1 MDIGDKVR
9 IKTKDI
15 FYEGTLMPNET
26 ENIVLK
32 LDNGYNI
39 GIDPK
44 KIISKEVITKS
55 NKESSNKEKLKSE
68 KTIQSINSNKAL
80 PKILILHTGGTIASK
95 VDYKTG
101 AVIPRFEPEEIIS
114 MFPELR
120 DIANIESELI
130 CNILSENLSFN
141 HIEKFAQTILEKI
154 KKEKD
159 LKGIILTHGTDVMT
173 YTSSALGFILQG
185 INIPIIMVGAQ
196 RSSDRGSS
204 DAAMNLICAAE
215 FIKKTDFKGV
225 AICMHETSED
235 KNCLILNCYKTRKM
249 HSSRRDAFRPINTK
263 PIAKVDFKTKQIEFV
278 QKNQYKN
285 INEFNP
291 QINLEKSVGI
301 IKAYPNMNPKL
312 FDAFSGYKGLIVEG
326 TALGHAPIMDVDEY
340 SKDNKK
346 IKESIRILIDSETLV
361 FMTSQSIYGSVQMHV
376 YSCGVELTNMGVSP
390 ARMLTETAYIK
401 LAWLLG
407 NYWKSKKDNTR
418 IIELMQ
424 TNIDG
429 EIFDRIEEDTYL
441 I

>member
-15 FYEGTLMPNET
+15 VYDGTLMPNET
-26 ENIVLK
+26 ENIVIK
-32 LDNGYNI
+32 LDNGYNV
-39 GIDPK
+39 GIDTK
-44 KIISKEVITKS
+44 KIVSKEIITKGY
-55 NKESSNKEKLKSE
+55 NDNTNRDKIKSE
-68 KTIQSINSNKAL
+68 KTIQSISSNKNL

-95 VDYKTG
+95 IDYKTG
-101 AVIPRFEPEEIIS
+101 AVISRFEPEEIIA

-120 DIANIESELI
+120 GIANIESELI

-141 HIEKFAQTILEKI
+141 HIEKFAQTIVEKLN
-154 KKEKD
+154 KEKD

-173 YTSSALGFILQG
+173 YTASALGFMLQG
-185 INIPIIMVGAQ
+185 IKIPIILVGAQ

-215 FIKKTDFKGV
+215 FIKQTDFKGV

-263 PIAKVDFKTKQIEFV
+263 AIARVDFKTKQIEFI
-278 QKNQYKN
+278 QKKNQDK
-285 INEFNP
+285 FSP
-291 QINLEKSVGI
+291 QTNLDKSVGI
-301 IKAYPNMNPKL
+301 VKSYPNMNPLL
-312 FDAFSGYKGLIVEG
+312 FDSFSGYKGLIIEG

-346 IKESIRILIDSETLV
+346 VKDAIKKLIESETLV

-376 YSCGVELTNMGVSP
+376 YSCGVELTNMGVIPS
-390 ARMLTETAYIK
+390 RMLTETAYVK

-407 NYWKSKKDNTR
+407 NFWKTKKDNKK
-418 IIELMQ
+418 IIDMMQ
-424 TNIDG
+424 TNVDG
-429 EIFDRIEEDTYL
+429 ELFDRIEEDTYL

>member
-120 DIANIESELI
+120 EIANIESELI

-141 HIEKFAQTILEKI
+141 HIEKFAQTIVEKLN
-154 KKEKD
+154 KEKD

-173 YTSSALGFILQG
+173 YTASALGFMLQG
-185 INIPIIMVGAQ
+185 IKIPIILVGAQ

-215 FIKKTDFKGV
+215 FIKQTDFKGV
-225 AICMHETSED
+225 AICMHENSDD
-235 KNCLILNCYKTRKM
+235 KTCLILPPTKTRKL
-249 HSSRRDAFRPINTK
+249 HSSRRDAFK
-263 PIAKVDFKTKQIEFV
+263 PVNDSIIARVDYNSRKIEFIKKSYNKKD
-278 QKNQYKN
+278 KNRKLVIKPSMEEN
-285 INEFNP
+285 VGLLKITINMFPEQFEFF
-291 QINLEKSVGI
+291 K
-301 IKAYPNMNPKL
+301 
-312 FDAFSGYKGLIVEG
+312 GYKG
-326 TALGHAPIMDVDEY
+326 
-340 SKDNKK
+340 
-346 IKESIRILIDSETLV
+346 
-361 FMTSQSIYGSVQMHV
+361 
-376 YSCGVELTNMGVSP
+376 
-390 ARMLTETAYIK
+390 
-401 LAWLLG
+401 
-407 NYWKSKKDNTR
+407 
-418 IIELMQ
+418 
-424 TNIDG
+424 
-429 EIFDRIEEDTYL
+429 
-441 I
+441 